1 MERIVSELPKNAY
14 IALLRQKF
22 DSPFRLFSERVTG
35 VVVGSCFSIAH
46 YAEFEWNRKIT
57 SECNRAWGI
66 VREKDGKTEV
76 CFIRGKGLMS
86 PFWLIL
92 FFLIFLGALYFGM
105 EEMTAAVCWLSAGL
119 SLMIGGLTAFESTI
133 TENGVNGAGEI
144 TRLLKDPEDFYV

>member
-1 MERIVSELPKNAY
+1 MEKICSELPRSAY

-35 VVVGSCFSIAH
+35 VVIGPCFSVAH

-66 VREKDGKTEV
+66 LREKNGKTEV
-76 CFIRGKGLMS
+76 CFVRGKGLLS

-92 FFLIFLGALYFGM
+92 CFLIFIGTLFFGM
-105 EEMTAAVCWLSAGL
+105 EEVTATAVWLSAGL
-119 SLMIGGLTAFESTI
+119 SLMIGLLTAWESSI

-144 TRLLKDPEDFYV
+144 TRLLKNPEDFFV